1 MDKERQEV
9 HLCPAHVPQRVLQ
22 SRHEA
27 SPRSVL
33 TPPCQCQGQ
42 GHGQAKVVQL
52 LLGTC
57 SLCPDYPATLKH
69 SLCQRLW
76 KVQILPFRFYGWFLC
91 LWSSVPTEDEG
102 KFPVILMGLGR
113 IVLVSVFCCCFLCCS
128 RPIPLLKLL
137 PEGKRKAT
145 LLNKLWNIYIC
156 EANPLCLAPPLILRW
171 HFL

>member
-1 MDKERQEV
+1 MNKERQEV
-9 HLCPAHVPQRVLQ
+9 HLCPAHVTQRGSSIKAWGLWGLF
-22 SRHEA
+22 SHHPA
-27 SPRSVL
+27 SARDKVMVRPTS
-33 TPPCQCQGQ
+33 CISCW
-42 GHGQAKVVQL
+42 GHVHRV
-52 LLGTC
+52 GTT
-57 SLCPDYPATLKH
+57 LTLKH

-102 KFPVILMGLGR
+102 KFLLILMGLGC
-113 IVLVSVFCCCFLCCS
+113 VLVSVFCCCFLCCS
-128 RPIPLLKLL
+128 RPIPLLKFL
-137 PEGKRKAT
+137 PGGKRKAT